1 MKKLFVA
8 GHKGMV
14 GSAVCRANS
23 DYELITYD
31 KKELNLKDQLTT
43 DFAISQSKP
52 DIVIICAAK
61 VGGIHANNKYPADFI
76 YDNLII
82 QFPSYLRLFKINK
95 IKYFHYGKIFPLF
108 K

>member
-82 QFPSYLRLFKINK
+82 QSNIINSSYKK
-95 IKYFHYGKIFPLF
+95 
-108 K
+108 